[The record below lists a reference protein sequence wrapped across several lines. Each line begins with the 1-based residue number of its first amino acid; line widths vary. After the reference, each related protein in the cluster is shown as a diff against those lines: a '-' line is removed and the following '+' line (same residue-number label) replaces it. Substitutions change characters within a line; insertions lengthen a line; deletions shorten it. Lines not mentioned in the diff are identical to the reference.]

1 MKNISFEKAIGD
13 LEKIVEKLEN
23 GNMSLDSS
31 LKNYEEAIKL
41 AGLCREQLEKAKGK
55 IKTLIKKRDGK
66 FDKKD
71 FEASE

>member
-1 MKNISFEKAIGD
+1 MP
-13 LEKIVEKLEN
+13 
-23 GNMSLDSS
+23 LDSS

-41 AGLCREQLEKAKGK
+41 AGICREQLEKAKGK

-71 FEASE
+71 LEVKE